1 MACLSVVM
9 GERREISL
17 VWERHE
23 ERIGILWHGGGKA
36 ECYRAGKWGQ
46 PKAIPS
52 RAPTRVRKS
61 NLAHMSDAKWPG
73 GLVKMGII
81 GRVYRVSAIYEA
93 FSACCWNKCWRACAL
108 SVAASRWE
116 GCWE

>member
-17 VWERHE
+17 IWERHE

-36 ECYRAGKWGQ
+36 VGEAVPPPHFGNEECYGAGKWGQ

-61 NLAHMSDAKWPG
+61 NLAHMSDVKWHED
-73 GLVKMGII
+73 
-81 GRVYRVSAIYEA
+81 S
-93 FSACCWNKCWRACAL
+93 
-108 SVAASRWE
+108 
-116 GCWE
+116 